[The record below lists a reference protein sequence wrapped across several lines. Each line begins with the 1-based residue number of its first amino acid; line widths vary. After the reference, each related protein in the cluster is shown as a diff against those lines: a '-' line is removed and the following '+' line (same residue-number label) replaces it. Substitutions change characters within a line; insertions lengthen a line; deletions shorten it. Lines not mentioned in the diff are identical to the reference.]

1 MENTKKTV
9 PEIMNLYYEYMKASK
24 IDEEFRES
32 SERKRLKDFMESL
45 NYIAGEW
52 LLFHDNKTCC
62 FKHTDRHFEF
72 QIGRAHV

>member
-32 SERKRLKDFMESL
+32 RERK
-45 NYIAGEW
+45 
-52 LLFHDNKTCC
+52 
-62 FKHTDRHFEF
+62 
-72 QIGRAHV
+72 